1 MNSAEYLRESKKIQ
15 ARDGRERRHKR
26 AEAQPERGHDGDGER
41 GARAHR
47 DVDALG
53 HDMGEAL
60 GRRFSERAFSPEAM
74 APITG
79 IAPEVVREVLG
90 AAGLATTDLKLLVA
104 HQANLRIAE
113 MVQRS
118 LELRDDQV
126 HNNIQ
131 KFGNT
136 TAASIPI
143 CLAEGIE
150 AKGVQRGDLVAL
162 CAFGAGF
169 TWAGALLRW

>member
-1 MNSAEYLRESKKIQ
+1 M
-15 ARDGRERRHKR
+15 
-26 AEAQPERGHDGDGER
+26 
-41 GARAHR
+41 
-47 DVDALG
+47 
-53 HDMGEAL
+53 
-60 GRRFSERAFSPEAM
+60 
-74 APITG
+74 
-79 IAPEVVREVLG
+79 
-90 AAGLATTDLKLLVA
+90 
-104 HQANLRIAE
+104 
-113 MVQRS
+113 
-118 LELRDDQV
+118 

-131 KFGNT
+131 QFGNP